1 MSPKSTQ
8 ALEEAIAAL
17 SERFSE
23 LHASMEQHH
32 DSLIVVVPNIQQHL
46 AAVPAP
52 VASFPSPS
60 AEQYFAFYQIPP
72 SQRLDVISFYMKGE
86 TLSWFKWMFTNC
98 QLSSWEAFVR
108 ALELCFGHS
117 SFDNH
122 QAMLFKLHQRGSV
135 AEFQAEFERLC
146 NRVVGLPP
154 DALSKYFISMLRL
167 DIQCELRE
175 EGWKTASSHWMSGR
189 STEMKQFNKA
199 SGARLVESKL
209 FSSRPLRSP
218 PHPPTLLPTP
228 PVAARCLSPTELQE
242 RRAKGLCFNCDEKFS
257 PGHRFVANSPRTL
270 CLRGLIHGYVILVL
284 IDSDSSHNI
293 IQPRVVAFLSLAE
306 SPLPSFP
313 VLVGNGATLH
323 CSGVCHDFPLV
334 LQTHKF
340 SVSLYVIPIFG
351 ADIVLG
357 VQWLSSLGTFV
368 SDFSVPSMQFSY
380 GDTWAT
386 RTGSP
391 SSTPLFA
398 SFSHDGI
405 ITPSTSQF
413 LSPILLVCK
422 KDGTWRFCV
431 DYHTLNAVTVRD
443 RLPIPTVDELL
454 HELHGAS
461 VFSKLDLRAGY
472 HKICV
477 APEDAYKSAFRTV
490 DDHFKF
496 LVMLFSFYNAPLIF
510 SRLHLLQSNKFFRE
524 VEQCIFGVSIV
535 DYLGHVIGRWRW
547 VGDPAKLQAIV
558 DWPPRSIYELRA
570 FLGLTGYSRFVQ
582 HYTAIAGPLSDLL
595 KGCQFHWSSAVTAAF
610 NALKPMSNSPF
621 LAYWISRSFDIT
633 RMYPS
638 RDWRGLSQNRRPLAF
653 FSKKLGSRMQTASA
667 YNRECTLSPS
677 LRASGG
683 SIC

>member
-17 SERFSE
+17 SERLSE

-60 AEQYFAFYQIPP
+60 VSLPPLVATKPPKLHMQPFDGSVLDWVFQAEQYFFFYQIPP

-86 TLSWFKWMFTNC
+86 TLSWFKWMFTNR

-154 DALSKYFISMLRL
+154 DTLSKYFISMLRL

-199 SGARLVESKL
+199 SG
-209 FSSRPLRSP
+209 
-218 PHPPTLLPTP
+218 
-228 PVAARCLSPTELQE
+228 
-242 RRAKGLCFNCDEKFS
+242 
-257 PGHRFVANSPRTL
+257 
-270 CLRGLIHGYVILVL
+270 
-284 IDSDSSHNI
+284 
-293 IQPRVVAFLSLAE
+293 E

-351 ADIVLG
+351 ANIVLG

-386 RTGSP
+386 LTGSP

-496 LVMLFSFYNAPLIF
+496 LVMLFSFYNASLIF
-510 SRLHLLQSNKFFRE
+510 LSVMNDLFRPFLRRFVLIFFDDILICSDSWSLHLSHLDQVLHLLQSNSFF
-524 VEQCIFGVSIV
+524 VKLSKCIFGVPIV
-535 DYLGHVIGRWRW
+535 DYLGHVILADG
-547 VGDPAKLQAIV
+547 VGGDPAKLQAIV
-558 DWPPRSIYELRA
+558 DWSPPRSITELRA
-570 FLGLTGYSRFVQ
+570 FLGLTGYYSRFVQ

-595 KGCQFHWSSAVTAAF
+595 KGCQFHWSSAATAAF
-610 NALKPMSNSPF
+610 NALKSAMMQLPVLSLLDFTLP
-621 LAYWISRSFDIT
+621 FDIT
-633 RMYPS
+633 TDVS
-638 RDWRGLSQNRRPLAF
+638 QVAIGAVLSQNRRPLAF

-667 YNRECTLSPS
+667 YNREMYAISKSARKWRQYLLGRKFHIFTNQ
-677 LRASGG
+677 
-683 SIC
+683 